1 MARRCAATLPLGR
14 PFNRP
19 EENNFSLVRISFPSS
34 GNRESLS
41 RLKEKKKKRKN
52 HRAKDR
58 DYGDERIDR
67 LQRKS
72 SVNRTRDKIE
82 IAGKMRWVRRSMRG
96 PRRLNQTSEQ
106 RGKIKKEKR
115 KEERVRRNKIHERVK
130 ICSYPRRSNVV
141 PLDGSPIDL
150 GTPAKGKRKRGY
162 SIYPGDII
170 LS

>member
-1 MARRCAATLPLGR
+1 MRRHSLPLGR

-67 LQRKS
+67 LQSHK
-72 SVNRTRDKIE
+72 E
-82 IAGKMRWVRRSMRG
+82 IK
-96 PRRLNQTSEQ
+96 
-106 RGKIKKEKR
+106 
-115 KEERVRRNKIHERVK
+115 
-130 ICSYPRRSNVV
+130 C
-141 PLDGSPIDL
+141 
-150 GTPAKGKRKRGY
+150 
-162 SIYPGDII
+162 
-170 LS
+170 